1 MPAAFITT
9 QQSPESFTPIVS
21 VNPFVDPVYTTTKPT
36 GGILFDSTLSAT
48 SDYPSLMNIQPVH
61 IAAGGTA
68 PSGNLTGTLQ
78 IRVIGWNRTTP
89 LSNTANAGLWCPTM
103 LAELTPSYAT
113 SPNTFSGF
121 YDATGTQYSLRVF
134 SGLTTSSGMPAPSL
148 YSPATTAATNKTP
161 ARAVVDLL
169 GSQIVQVQAVVT
181 SAQGTNI
188 GIFWS
193 NM

>member
-9 QQSPESFTPIVS
+9 QQSPDSFTAITS
-21 VNPFVDPVYTTTKPT
+21 TASFTDPAYTTTKPT
-36 GGILFDSTLSAT
+36 GGILFDSTLTST

-68 PSGNLTGTLQ
+68 PANNLTGIQ
-78 IRVIGWNRTTP
+78 IRVIGWSRTMP
-89 LSNTANAGLWCPTM
+89 LANTANLNLYCPVI

-113 SPNTFSGF
+113 TPNLFTSF
-121 YDATGTQYSLRVF
+121 YDATGTQYSLRTF
-134 SGLTTSSGMPAPSL
+134 SGLVSSTGLPAPSL
-148 YSPATTAATNKTP
+148 YSPATTAAANKAP
-161 ARAVVDLL
+161 ATAVVDLL
-169 GSQIVQVQAVVT
+169 GSQIIQVQAVVT
-181 SAQGTNI
+181 SAQGINI

>member
-9 QQSPESFTPIVS
+9 QQSPESFTPIIPLS
-21 VNPFVDPVYTTTKPT
+21 AFVDPVYTTTKPT
-36 GGILFDSTLSAT
+36 TGILFDSTLKST
-48 SDYPSLMNIQPVH
+48 SDFPSLMNVQPVH
-61 IAAGGTA
+61 IAAGAGA
-68 PSGNLTGTLQ
+68 PSANLTGIQ
-78 IRVIGWNRTTP
+78 IRVIGWSRTTP
-89 LSNTANAGLWCPTM
+89 LENTANLSLYCPVI

-134 SGLTTSSGMPAPSL
+134 SGLTTSSGLPAPSL
-148 YSPATTAATNKTP
+148 YSPATTAAANKAP
-161 ARAVVDLL
+161 ATAVIDLL
-169 GSQIVQVQAVVT
+169 GSQIVQVQAIASTYNV
-181 SAQGTNI
+181 ANI